1 MLATG
6 LLILKWIGMIL
17 LGILGLVLT
26 MILLV
31 LFVPVRYRARG
42 SYYEELKGKASVSWL
57 LHILSLSVV
66 YDGEPNV
73 AIRIF
78 GIRMKSREKKDDANF
93 DEKPVKRKRQPAE
106 AATEEEQVT
115 ELMASEVT
123 IVSAKSMTSEEP
135 HTSEKSVVTEELI
148 TSGEP
153 VDESAQIPPQEDIMP
168 HEQAVTHEERSSRR
182 SKAGKKFSFSFR
194 RICDKLKEIKEQ
206 KDNILEFLGKEEN
219 KASFK
224 LIRKQFKALLKHIL
238 PTRAKGKVRFGFD
251 DPYTTGQVL
260 MYISPFYG
268 VYAKTLTVIP
278 VFEDVVI
285 EGELTV
291 RGRVRIGTVLFRIGL
306 LALDKNIRKIWR
318 QLMNH

>member
-26 MILLV
+26 LILLV
-31 LFVPVRYRARG
+31 LFVPVRYRAGG
-42 SYYEELKGKASVSWL
+42 SYYAELKGKASVSWL

-66 YDGEPNV
+66 YDGEPDV

-78 GIRMKSREKKDDANF
+78 GIRMKSREKTDDADF
-93 DEKPVKRKRQPAE
+93 DEKPVKRKRRPAG
-106 AATEEEQVT
+106 AAEE
-115 ELMASEVT
+115 ELMASEAPVE
-123 IVSAKSMTSEEP
+123 SAELMASEATL
-135 HTSEKSVVTEELI
+135 TSEKPIVTEE
-148 TSGEP
+148 TTVSAEPAGES
-153 VDESAQIPPQEDIMP
+153 VEIPPQEDRAP
-168 HEQAVTHEERSSRR
+168 HEQAVTHEDRLTRR
-182 SKAGKKFSFSFR
+182 PKAGKKFSFSFQ
-194 RICDKLKEIKEQ
+194 RICDKLKEVRKQ

-224 LIRKQFKALLKHIL
+224 LIWKQFKALLKHIL

-268 VYAKTLTVIP
+268 VYGKMLTVIP
-278 VFEDVVI
+278 VFEDAVI
-285 EGELTV
+285 EGELSV

-306 LALDKNIRKIWR
+306 LALDKNIRKLWR
-318 QLMNH
+318 QYMNH

>member
-17 LGILGLVLT
+17 LGILGLLLT
-26 MILLV
+26 LILLV
-31 LFVPVRYRARG
+31 LFVPVRYRAGG

-66 YDGEPNV
+66 YDGEPDV

-78 GIRMKSREKKDDANF
+78 GIRMKNKEKTDDTDF
-93 DEKPVKRKRQPAE
+93 DEKPLKRKRRPAE
-106 AATEEEQVT
+106 AATEEELMASEAPIVSA
-115 ELMASEVT
+115 ELMASEV
-123 IVSAKSMTSEEP
+123 P
-135 HTSEKSVVTEELI
+135 LTSEKSIVTEE
-148 TSGEP
+148 TTASAEP
-153 VDESAQIPPQEDIMP
+153 VGENVHIPPPEDSMP
-168 HEQAVTHEERSSRR
+168 HEQAIMHEDRSTRR

-194 RICDKLKEIKEQ
+194 RICDKLKKVKEQ
-206 KDNILEFLGKEEN
+206 KDKILEFLGKEEN

-224 LIRKQFKALLKHIL
+224 LIWKQFKALLKHIL

-268 VYAKTLTVIP
+268 VYGKMLTVIP
-278 VFEDVVI
+278 VFEDAVI
-285 EGELTV
+285 EGELSV

-306 LALDKNIRKIWR
+306 LALDKNIRKLWR